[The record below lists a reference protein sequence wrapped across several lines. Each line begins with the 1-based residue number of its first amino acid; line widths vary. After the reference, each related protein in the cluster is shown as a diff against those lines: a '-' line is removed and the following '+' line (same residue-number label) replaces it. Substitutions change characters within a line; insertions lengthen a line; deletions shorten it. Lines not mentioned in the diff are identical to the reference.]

1 MSDPS
6 HIRILIAEDHHIVR
20 QGFIALLRM
29 VEGFEVVAEAADGVQ
44 ALTLFRQHRPDV
56 TLMDLRMPGSGG
68 VETIIAIRK
77 EFPEARIIVLTTF
90 DGDEDIFRAIQA
102 GARGYLLKG
111 MNADELIDAI
121 QTVHRGK
128 SRIPAVVAERLAERL
143 SGNALTERETEVLKT
158 IVAGKSNKE
167 IAAALFIS
175 EATVKTHINN
185 LLSKLGVAD
194 RTQAATMALH
204 RGIVHLDEQSRD
216 PALNRA
222 ARENPREPQ

>member
-1 MSDPS
+1 MTDPIRTR
-6 HIRILIAEDHHIVR
+6 IRILIAEDHAVVR
-20 QGFIALLRM
+20 QGFIALLRL
-29 VEGFEVVAEAADGVQ
+29 VEGFEIVAEATNGLQ
-44 ALTLFRQHRPDV
+44 ALALFREHRPDIA
-56 TLMDLRMPGSGG
+56 LMDLRMPGAGG

-77 EFPEARIIVLTTF
+77 EFPDARIIVLTTF

-102 GARGYLLKG
+102 GARAYLLKG
-111 MNADELIDAI
+111 MSADELIDAI
-121 QTVHRGK
+121 QTVHRGR
-128 SRIPAVVAERLAERL
+128 SRIPPAIAERLAERV

-185 LLSKLGVAD
+185 LLSKLGVTD

-204 RGIVHLDEQSRD
+204 RGIVHLD
-216 PALNRA
+216 
-222 ARENPREPQ
+222 